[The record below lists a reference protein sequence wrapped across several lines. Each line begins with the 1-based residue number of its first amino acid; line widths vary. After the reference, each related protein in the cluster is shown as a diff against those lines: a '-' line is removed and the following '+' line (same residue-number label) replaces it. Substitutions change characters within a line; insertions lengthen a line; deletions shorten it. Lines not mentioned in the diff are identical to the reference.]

1 MYRRSVRIACLVIG
15 LLATAG
21 VAYRILHDEDALNR
35 ERRAESAAQ
44 AAVAHAAELLLDVRA
59 SLHAY
64 VAPGQGLP
72 FWGKRA
78 QESIDRLRQS
88 LIDLDQMVPASS
100 ASLAES
106 LAGVEQLAAA
116 ESRART
122 YVSRDE
128 TQLAGDV
135 IFTEVRDI
143 LAAATTQVLTVRDGL
158 TREHDRRT
166 ASIRQEEVMLASA
179 VVVVWI
185 AIALFLIPTEPKPAV
200 KDPGQ

>member
-1 MYRRSVRIACLVIG
+1 
-15 LLATAG
+15 
-21 VAYRILHDEDALNR
+21 
-35 ERRAESAAQ
+35 ERRAETAAL
-44 AAVAHAAELLLDVRA
+44 AAVAQTAELLLDVRA

-78 QESIDRLRQS
+78 QETIDRLRQS

-100 ASLAES
+100 GSLSES
-106 LAGVEQLAAA
+106 VAGIEQLAAA

-128 TQLAGDV
+128 MQLAGDV

-143 LAAATTQVLTVRDGL
+143 LAAATTQGLSVRDAV
-158 TREHDRRT
+158 TRDHDRR
-166 ASIRQEEVMLASA
+166 AAAIRQEEVMLAGA
-179 VVVVWI
+179 
-185 AIALFLIPTEPKPAV
+185 A
-200 KDPGQ
+200 